1 MYSEADFTLNR
12 RMRGGVLMLTALC
25 ALPGLAA
32 GIIGAATRIEPLCMA
47 GLILC
52 LAVLIFLIDLKL
64 MPVLRYGRFLREA
77 TTGLSHKTAGTLVRI
92 GKDPVYTDGVWFY
105 ELILNEYEDMSEEG
119 ERRFLLDCA
128 KEAPRELLGRDVVLT
143 SHGNFVL
150 NVEAMGDG
158 HAAKA

>member
-12 RMRGGVLMLTALC
+12 RMRGDALLRMALC
-25 ALPGLAA
+25 ALPGLIAA
-32 GIIGAATRIEPLCMA
+32 IAGAAMRIELLCMA

-52 LAVLIFLIDLKL
+52 FGVLIFLIDLKL

-77 TTGLSHKTAGTLVRI
+77 TTGLSHKTAGTLVRL
-92 GKDPVYTDGVWFY
+92 GTDPVYTDGVWFY

-119 ERRFLLDCA
+119 ERRFLFDCA
-128 KEAPRELLGRDVVLT
+128 KEAPRALLGRDVVLT
-143 SHGNFVL
+143 SHGNVVL
-150 NVEAMGDG
+150 DVEAMGDD